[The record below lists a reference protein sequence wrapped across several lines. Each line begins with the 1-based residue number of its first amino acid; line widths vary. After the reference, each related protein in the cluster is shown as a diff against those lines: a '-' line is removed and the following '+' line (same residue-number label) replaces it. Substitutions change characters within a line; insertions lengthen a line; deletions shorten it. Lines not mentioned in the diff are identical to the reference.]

1 MLKEDTTAGN
11 KKIFSIKNIIKKL
24 LPIKQ
29 WSDTKNTTMAIKLK
43 PAGKLLIIAA
53 VVTAGIVSVRWYQN
67 RPKDVNQSVD
77 LGKVTLPDAP
87 DASLSSNAVLLP
99 LPTSEKAVN
108 GGTQINWQRMAWN
121 SQFSG
126 MYANGGVR
134 TTKGSLFDKA
144 HLDITYTRQDDCNR
158 QMADLVKFANDYKSN
173 PNTPGVL
180 ITFMGDGMPAF
191 MTSLSKELEP
201 LGPEYQPV
209 IIPVAHG
216 KSFGEDQVMGPQSW
230 KQDPHNAIGKCV
242 AGVLR
247 DGDINILLKWA
258 GDNGLKVNPDETT
271 YDAEAINIIAANDF
285 LDAPN
290 KYIAGYTEKRKVVM
304 KGKTTGRDTTVGVD
318 AVATWTPGDVNVST
332 KKGGLVTIA
341 NTKQYA
347 SQMPNQ
353 TIAIRKWANDHRTDI
368 ENMIIALAQAGD
380 QVRSY
385 NEAKEFAAKVS
396 AEVYQEKDA
405 AYWLK
410 YYNGSVEKD
419 ITGLQVNLGGST
431 VFNLSDMANTFG
443 LGADKVDRYKA
454 VYNTFG
460 NLMVQLYPSLMP
472 TFMPYEKAVDKSFL
486 LSVISNHP
494 ELMEGKA
501 IQTNYADQITSA
513 VSSKSYSIE
522 FETGS
527 ANIKAAS
534 YKLLDQIF
542 ESAVVAEGL
551 KIGVYGHTDNSG
563 SDAVNIPLSEKRA
576 DAVKAYLQKKGLAEN
591 RMEAKGFGST
601 KPIADNSSEAGK
613 SKNRRVEI
621 VLGE

>member
-1 MLKEDTTAGN
+1 M
-11 KKIFSIKNIIKKL
+11 SV
-24 LPIKQ
+24 
-29 WSDTKNTTMAIKLK
+29 KLK
-43 PAGKLLIIAA
+43 PAGKIFIIVA
-53 VVTAGIVSVRWYQN
+53 VVAAGILGIRWYQS
-67 RPKDVNQSVD
+67 RPKEVSQSLEV
-77 LGKVTLPDAP
+77 GKVVLPDAP
-87 DASLSSNAVLLP
+87 EASLTSNAVKLSLP
-99 LPTSEKAVN
+99 SPDEAVN
-108 GGTQINWQRMAWN
+108 GGTRITWERMAWN

-134 TTKGSLFDKA
+134 TTKGSLFDHAK
-144 HLDITYTRQDDCNR
+144 LDVTYIRQDDCNK
-158 QMADLVKFANDYKSN
+158 QMADLVKFASEYKNN
-173 PNTPGVL
+173 PNTPGML

-191 MTSLSKELEP
+191 MTSLSKELEG
-201 LGPEYQPV
+201 LGPEYQPI
-209 IIPVAHG
+209 IIPVTHG
-216 KSFGEDQVMGPQSW
+216 KSYGEDQVMGPQSW

-271 YDAEAINIIAANDF
+271 YDRNAINLVAANDF

-290 KYIAGYTEKRKVVM
+290 KYITGYAEKRKIVIN
-304 KGKTTGRDTTVGVD
+304 GKTTGRDTTVSVD
-318 AVATWTPGDVNVST
+318 AVATWTPGDVNVAS

-341 NTKQYA
+341 STRQYA

-353 TIAIRKWANDHRTDI
+353 TIAIKKWAYDHRTDI

-385 NEAKEFAAKVS
+385 TDAKEFAAKVS
-396 AEVYQEKDA
+396 AAVYKEQDA

-410 YYNGSVEKD
+410 YYNGVQEKD
-419 ITGLQVNLGGST
+419 IQGLKVDLGGST
-431 VFNLSDMANTFG
+431 VFNLADMANTYG
-443 LGADKVDRYKA
+443 LGDDKVDRYKA

-460 NLMVQLYPSLMP
+460 NLMVKMYPSLMP

-486 LSVISNHP
+486 FSVISNHP
-494 ELMEGKA
+494 ELLEGKA
-501 IQTNYADQITSA
+501 IETKYASEITSE

-527 ANIKAAS
+527 ANIRPSS
-534 YKLLDQIF
+534 YKLLNEIF

-551 KIGVYGHTDNSG
+551 KLGIYGHTDNAG
-563 SDAVNIPLSEKRA
+563 SDAINMPLSEQRA
-576 DAVKAYLQKKGLAEN
+576 NAVKAYLQKKGLKET
-591 RMEAKGFGST
+591 RIEARGFGST
-601 KPIADNSSEAGK
+601 KPIAENTTEAGK

>member
-1 MLKEDTTAGN
+1 M
-11 KKIFSIKNIIKKL
+11 SV
-24 LPIKQ
+24 
-29 WSDTKNTTMAIKLK
+29 KLK
-43 PAGKLLIIAA
+43 PAGKLFIIAA
-53 VVTAGIVSVRWYQN
+53 VITAGILGVRWYQS
-67 RPKDVNQSVD
+67 RPKQVAESIEV
-77 LGKVTLPDAP
+77 GKVSLPDAP
-87 DASLSSNAVLLP
+87 EASLTGNAIKLPIPSNQP
-99 LPTSEKAVN
+99 AVN
-108 GGTQINWQRMAWN
+108 GGLPITWERMAWN

-134 TTKGSLFDKA
+134 TTKGSLFDNA
-144 HLDITYTRQDDCNR
+144 RLDITYVRQDDCNK
-158 QMADLVKFANDYKSN
+158 QMADLAKFASEYKNN
-173 PNTPGVL
+173 PNTTGVL

-209 IIPVAHG
+209 IIPVTHG
-216 KSFGEDQVMGPQSW
+216 KSYGEDQVMAPPSW
-230 KQDPHNAIGKCV
+230 KQDPKNAIGKCV

-258 GDNGLKVNPDETT
+258 GDNGLRVNPDETT
-271 YDAEAINIIAANDF
+271 YDRDAINLIAANDF

-290 KYIAGYTEKRKVVM
+290 KYITGYSEKRKLVIN
-304 KGKTTGRDTTVGVD
+304 GKTTGRDTTVGVD
-318 AVATWTPGDVNVST
+318 GVATWTPGDVNIAS

-353 TIAIRKWANDHRTDI
+353 TIAIKKWANDHRTDI

-380 QVRSY
+380 QVRSF

-396 AEVYQEKDA
+396 ADLYKEQNA

-410 YYNGSVEKD
+410 YYNGVEEKD
-419 ITGLQVNLGGST
+419 IQGLKVNLGGST
-431 VFNLSDMANTFG
+431 VFNLSDMANTYG
-443 LGADKVDRYKA
+443 LGDDKIDRYKA

-460 NLMVQLYPSLMP
+460 NLMVKMYPSLMP

-486 LSVISNHP
+486 FSVIANHP
-494 ELMEGKA
+494 ELLEGKA
-501 IQTNYADQITSA
+501 IETQYASEITA
-513 VSSKSYSIE
+513 EVSSKSYSIE

-527 ANIKAAS
+527 ANIRPSS
-534 YKLLDQIF
+534 YRLLNEIF

-551 KIGVYGHTDNSG
+551 KLGVYGHTDNAG
-563 SDAVNIPLSEKRA
+563 TDEINLPLSEQRA
-576 DAVKAYLQKKGLAEN
+576 NAVKEYLLKKGLAQN
-591 RMEAKGFGST
+591 RVEAKGFGSS
-601 KPIADNSSEAGK
+601 KPIADNSTQSGK
-613 SKNRRVEI
+613 SRNRRVEI

>member
-1 MLKEDTTAGN
+1 
-11 KKIFSIKNIIKKL
+11 
-24 LPIKQ
+24 
-29 WSDTKNTTMAIKLK
+29 MALKLK
-43 PAGKLLIIAA
+43 PAGKLFIIAA
-53 VVTAGIVSVRWYQN
+53 IVTAGIFSVRWYQN
-67 RPKDVNQSVD
+67 RPKEVNQSVD

-87 DASLSSNAVLLP
+87 EASLSSNAILLP
-99 LPTSEKAVN
+99 LPSTDKAVN
-108 GGTQINWQRMAWN
+108 GGTQINWERMAWN

-134 TTKGSLFDKA
+134 TTKNSLFDVA
-144 HLDITYTRQDDCNR
+144 HLDVTYTRQDDCNR
-158 QMADLVKFANDYKSN
+158 QMADLVKFASDYKQN

-191 MTSLSKELEP
+191 MTSLAKELEP
-201 LGPEYQPV
+201 LGAEYQPI

-216 KSFGEDQVMGPQSW
+216 KSYGEDQVMAPASW
-230 KQDPHNAIGKCV
+230 KTDPKNAIGKCV
-242 AGVLR
+242 SGVLR

-271 YDAEAINIIAANDF
+271 YDGSAINIIAANDF

-290 KYIAGYTEKRKVVM
+290 KYITGYTEKRKVVEN
-304 KGKTTGRDTTVGVD
+304 GKTTGRDTTVGVD
-318 AVATWTPGDVNVST
+318 GVATWTPGDVNIAT

-353 TIAIRKWANDHRTDI
+353 TITIKKWANDHRTDI

-380 QVRSY
+380 QVRSF
-385 NEAKEFAAKVS
+385 NEAKAFAAKVS

-410 YYNGSVEKD
+410 YYNGVVEKD
-419 ITGLQVNLGGST
+419 LQGQQVNLGGST
-431 VFNLSDMANTFG
+431 VFNLADMANTFG
-443 LGADKVDRYKA
+443 LGEDKVDRYKA

-460 NLMVQLYPSLMP
+460 NLMVKMYPSLMP
-472 TFMPYEKAVDKSFL
+472 TFLPYEKAVDKSFL

-494 ELMEGKA
+494 ELMQGKP
-501 IQTNYADQITSA
+501 ITTSYANEITSA

-527 ANIKAAS
+527 PYIKTAS
-534 YKLLDQIF
+534 YKLLDEIF

-563 SDAVNIPLSEKRA
+563 SDVVNIPLSEKRA
-576 DAVKAYLQKKGLAEN
+576 EAVKAYLLKKGLPAN
-591 RMEAKGFGST
+591 RVEAKGYGAT
-601 KPIADNSSEAGK
+601 KPIADNGNAVGK